1 MSGPD
6 EARPFASSFVVR
18 WLAAVLCLEIA
29 AMHVIYQGGFA
40 LRHPGYVGVAHV
52 ILEVAECVLSN
63 SVGLPGYVGDIDN
76 LSEPSAIVGLIA
88 AGMLLLTALAALLV
102 VGPSSP
108 DSLSRQAPPGRDTA
122 SPSQIDTSV

>member
-52 ILEVAECVLSN
+52 ILEVAAVVAAIAVVTSAAPAWWLSWPRG
-63 SVGLPGYVGDIDN
+63 SGDCR
-76 LSEPSAIVGLIA
+76 P
-88 AGMLLLTALAALLV
+88 AG
-102 VGPSSP
+102 
-108 DSLSRQAPPGRDTA
+108 R
-122 SPSQIDTSV
+122 